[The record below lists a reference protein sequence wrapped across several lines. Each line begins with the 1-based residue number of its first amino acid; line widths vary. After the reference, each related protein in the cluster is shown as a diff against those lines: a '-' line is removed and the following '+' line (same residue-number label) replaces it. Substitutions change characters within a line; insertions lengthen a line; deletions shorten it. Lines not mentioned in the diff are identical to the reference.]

1 MLFKKTKDLQYRN
14 SYNIREKNIKL
25 KKFVFINLLTTM
37 RLIKNLDNSQ
47 ILGGFF
53 NNKEFYFKS
62 QKSKIVNRCVHTNRR
77 NVSLK
82 SYRTSR
88 IFFRELLQFGVIP
101 GFKKAVW

>member
-53 NNKEFYFKS
+53 NN
-62 QKSKIVNRCVHTNRR
+62 RCVHTNRR